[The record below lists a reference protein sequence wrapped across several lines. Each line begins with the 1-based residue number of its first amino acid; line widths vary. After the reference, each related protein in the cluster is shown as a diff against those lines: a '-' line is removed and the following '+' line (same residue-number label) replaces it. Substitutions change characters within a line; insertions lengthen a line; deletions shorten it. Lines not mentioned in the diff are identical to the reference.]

1 MQKYFISAAC
11 LFLWANMA
19 FSQTV
24 TKVEVN
30 NTSANDTPTQ
40 AVAREQLKIV
50 VAQKQTEGWEVM
62 NTEATI
68 YVPPATNDLQR
79 SINREGATVI
89 SQEEF
94 DKKFKTEK

>member
-19 FSQTV
+19 FSQT
-24 TKVEVN
+24 TQVEVTA
-30 NTSANDTPTQ
+30 TSTNDTPTQ
-40 AVAREQLKIV
+40 AATREQLKSE
-50 VAQKQTEGWEVM
+50 VAQKQTDGWEVM
-62 NTEATI
+62 NTDATI

-94 DKKFKTEK
+94 DKKFKSEK